1 MGVIKIIPPLN
12 DLSLSYI
19 SLEDQTWKN
28 ESNLQKNLYYQSVN
42 KDQEKNSLSEF
53 RNQNAI
59 SKYLKN
65 EKYQELEKKKNLNF
79 VIRIL
84 NQNNYFFCNQTQ
96 ENFLVVNYHC

>member
-28 ESNLQKNLYYQSVN
+28 ESNLKKNLYYQSVN
-42 KDQEKNSLSEF
+42 KDQEKYSLNEF
-53 RNQNAI
+53 RNQNAV

-65 EKYQELEKKKNLNF
+65 EKSQELEKKKDFNF
-79 VIRIL
+79 VTRIL
-84 NQNNYFFCNQTQ
+84 NRNKYFFAIRPKKI
-96 ENFLVVNYHC
+96 FL